1 MKSVT
6 RNIVSRK
13 EIGMYGTIEL
23 IIFQKKLSK
32 KVIAQNLQIG
42 YNTFLLKLLLIVLIV
57 SAFAV

>member
-1 MKSVT
+1 MKSVK

-13 EIGMYGTIEL
+13 KIGMYETIEL